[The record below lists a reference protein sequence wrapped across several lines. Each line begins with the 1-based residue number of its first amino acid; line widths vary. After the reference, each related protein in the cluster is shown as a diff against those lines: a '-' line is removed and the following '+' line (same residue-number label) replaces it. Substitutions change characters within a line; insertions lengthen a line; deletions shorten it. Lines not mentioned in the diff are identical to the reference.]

1 METLPKSKGR
11 PKGSKNKT
19 TAEIRERFSE
29 LVENNLSQFQNDLDS
44 LEPAERLKIIMAMA
58 KFILPT
64 LKAIDLNPNNDDVI
78 TIDFKE
84 ITSITRT
91 IVDD

>member
-1 METLPKSKGR
+1 METVTKKGR
-11 PKGSKNKT
+11 PQGSKNKT

-91 IVDD
+91 IVDG